1 MLDWFARNERPDVIH
16 GNYWLSG
23 LVGHRLKHELDV
35 PFVSTFHT
43 LARVKAAH
51 GDPEPDWRDRDLGC
65 GDGRFVIAAA
75 REFGARGV
83 GVDIDPARIAE
94 AKAAAQSEGVAE
106 RVRFLQQDLFT
117 VDLSPASVVTLFLL
131 PELNDRLA
139 PKLRRELRP
148 GARVVSHRWTI
159 RGWPPDE
166 TILVDVDEVR
176 HEAFLWVIRKA

>member
-1 MLDWFARNERPDVIH
+1 MDRRRFLV
-16 GNYWLSG
+16 SG
-23 LVGHRLKHELDV
+23 AGLALGACSTPGVKLDV
-35 PFVSTFHT
+35 PFVSTPHEVVEAMLK
-43 LARVKAAH
+43 LAKV
-51 GDPEPDWRDRDLGC
+51 GPNDVVYDLGC

-83 GVDIDPARIAE
+83 GIDIDPARIAE
-94 AKAAAQSEGVAE
+94 ARAAAQSEGVAD

-117 VDLSPASVVTLFLL
+117 VDLSPASVLTLFLL

-139 PKLRRELRP
+139 PRMRRELRP
-148 GARVVSHRWTI
+148 GARIVSHRWGI

>member
-1 MLDWFARNERPDVIH
+1 MNRRNF
-16 GNYWLSG
+16 LLASAG
-23 LVGHRLKHELDV
+23 LALGGCSTPGVKLDV
-35 PFVSTFHT
+35 PFVSTPHEVVEAMLV
-43 LARVKAAH
+43 LAKV
-51 GDPEPDWRDRDLGC
+51 GPNDVVYDLGC
-65 GDGRFVIAAA
+65 GDGRFVISAA
-75 REFGARGV
+75 RDYGARGV
-83 GVDIDPARIAE
+83 GIDIDPARIAE
-94 AKAAAQSEGVAE
+94 ARAAAQSEGVAE

-148 GARVVSHRWTI
+148 GARVVSHRWMI

-176 HEAFLWVIRKA
+176 HEAFLWMIRKA

>member
-1 MLDWFARNERPDVIH
+1 MDRRRFLLA
-16 GNYWLSG
+16 STG
-23 LVGHRLKHELDV
+23 LAIGGCTTPGVKLDV
-35 PFVSTFHT
+35 PFVSTPHEVVEAMLK
-43 LARVKAAH
+43 LAQV
-51 GDPEPDWRDRDLGC
+51 GPNDVVYDLGC

-75 REFGARGV
+75 KEFGARGV
-83 GVDIDPARIAE
+83 GIDIDPARIAE
-94 AKAAAQSEGVAE
+94 ARAAAQSEGVAE

-139 PKLRRELRP
+139 PKLKRELRP
-148 GARVVSHRWTI
+148 GARVVSHRWMI

-166 TILVDVDEVR
+166 TILVDVDELR

>member
-1 MLDWFARNERPDVIH
+1 
-16 GNYWLSG
+16 
-23 LVGHRLKHELDV
+23 
-35 PFVSTFHT
+35 VSTPHEVVEAMLV
-43 LARVKAAH
+43 LAKV
-51 GDPEPDWRDRDLGC
+51 GPNDMVYDLGC

-83 GVDIDPARIAE
+83 GIDIDPARIAE
-94 AKAAAQSEGVAE
+94 ARAAAQSEGVAE

-139 PKLRRELRP
+139 PKLKRELRP
-148 GARVVSHRWTI
+148 GARVVSHRWMI

-166 TILVDVDEVR
+166 TILVDVDELR

>member
-1 MLDWFARNERPDVIH
+1 MDRRGFLLAGAGFALGACSTPGV
-16 GNYWLSG
+16 
-23 LVGHRLKHELDV
+23 KLDV
-35 PFVSTFHT
+35 PFVSTPHEVVEAMLV
-43 LARVKAAH
+43 LAKV
-51 GDPEPDWRDRDLGC
+51 GPNDMVYDLGC

-83 GVDIDPARIAE
+83 GIDIDPARIAE
-94 AKAAAQSEGVAE
+94 ARAAAQSEGVAE

-139 PKLRRELRP
+139 PKLKRELRP
-148 GARVVSHRWTI
+148 GARVVSHRWMI

-176 HEAFLWVIRKA
+176 HEAFLWGIRKA